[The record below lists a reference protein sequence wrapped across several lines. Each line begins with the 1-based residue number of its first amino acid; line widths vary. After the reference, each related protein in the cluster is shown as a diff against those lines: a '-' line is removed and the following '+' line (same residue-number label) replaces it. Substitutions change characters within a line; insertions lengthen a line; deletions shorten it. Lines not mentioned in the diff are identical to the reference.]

1 MSAGSNDRSAAN
13 LDQDAAPG
21 LPSIRLATRLAAP
34 SPGWTIQADVIVVGS
49 GIAGLTA
56 ALRLRR
62 RVPKV
67 LLVTKTVLDSG
78 STRWAQGGIAA
89 ALDPEDS
96 PAEHLADTLVA
107 GAGLCDEAAVRA
119 LVTEGPQRVR
129 ELVALGANFD
139 LAPNG
144 EIALTREGGHHRDRI
159 AHAGG
164 DATGAEISRALIAA
178 LEAVRDDPG
187 IEVLEH
193 ALVLDVLTSA
203 PAAGGGPVTAC
214 GVTLHVIGEGSRD
227 GVGAALG
234 RAVVL
239 ATGGIGQVFRSSTN
253 PREATGDGVAAALR
267 AGADVADLE
276 FVQFHPTVLWLGQGA
291 RGQQPLIS
299 EAVRGEGAL
308 LIDINGV
315 RFMPAVH
322 EMAELAPRDVVA
334 KAIVRQLAGTGSDH
348 VFLDARHLGR
358 DFLARRFPTIV
369 SALAGHGFDPAE
381 DLIPV
386 APAQHYH
393 SGGVLVDRRGH
404 SSLPGLYAV
413 GESSCTGVHGANRL
427 ASNSLLEG
435 LVFAHRIADDIT
447 ARIGEQAL
455 PQREPVT
462 RPGREAL
469 LPATARVAVQRA
481 ASTGPGVIRSAT
493 GLATSASALAALPA
507 AAHLA
512 ARLEIGYGTAEWETT
527 NLHTV
532 ATALTR
538 VATIREETRGGHYRE
553 DFPEQDDG
561 LWRGRLVSRLQDGGR
576 LSTRFVPLANS
587 GEKLLTGRGTENL

>member
-1 MSAGSNDRSAAN
+1 MSTELNA
-13 LDQDAAPG
+13 DQDAAPG
-21 LPSIRLATRLAAP
+21 LPPIRLATRLAAP
-34 SPGWTIQADVIVVGS
+34 SPGWTTQAEVIVVGS

-56 ALRLRR
+56 ALQLRR

-139 LAPNG
+139 LTPSG

-164 DATGAEISRALIAA
+164 DATGAEISRALITA

-203 PAAGGGPVTAC
+203 PAVEGGPRTAC

-227 GVGAALG
+227 GVGAAMG

-308 LIDINGV
+308 LIDVNGV
-315 RFMPAVH
+315 RFMPEVH
-322 EMAELAPRDVVA
+322 PMAELAPRDVVA
-334 KAIVRQLAGTGSDH
+334 KAIVRQLAATGSDH

-369 SALAGHGFDPAE
+369 AALAGHGFDPAE

-435 LVFAHRIADDIT
+435 LVFAHRIADDVT
-447 ARIGEQAL
+447 ARIGQGAL
-455 PQREPVT
+455 PQREPET

-469 LPATARVAVQRA
+469 LPATSRVAVQRA

-493 GLATSASALAALPA
+493 GLERAAAALAALPV

-512 ARLEIGYGTAEWETT
+512 HRLEIGYGTAEWETT

-561 LWRGRLVSRLQDGGR
+561 LWRGRLVSRLHEGGT
-576 LSTRFVPLANS
+576 LSTRFVPLADG
-587 GEKLLTGRGTENL
+587 GERQLTGRGIEKV